1 MQIFDIEILWHSLEV
16 VALVSIMMILID
28 WIDVRTRGK
37 IPTWISHHRIYQY
50 VIASIFGLIPA
61 CMGSYLNVSLYMH
74 GYLSLGAIVGGMI
87 STTGEASLIMFAE
100 FPRTALYLH
109 LILLISGIF
118 FAFITD
124 LLVRQFKIPHKREC
138 HSLVYH
144 SDETSALHYFRYH
157 IWDHLLKKHIW
168 RIFLWTFFAIW
179 FTHIGTHYFDL
190 EHFIKSHPQ
199 LILFI
204 AVLIGLIPDIAPQFI
219 FVFMFSTGLIPFS
232 ILLTSSMVQNGHGML
247 PLLSYSLRD
256 SIIVKSFNVIFG
268 LLTGILMMSLG
279 W

>member
-1 MQIFDIEILWHSLEV
+1 MQIFKIDILWHSLEV
-16 VALVSIMMILID
+16 VTLVAVMMILID

-50 VIASIFGLIPA
+50 FIASIFGLIPA

-100 FPRTALYLH
+100 FPGTAIHLH
-109 LILLISGIF
+109 FILLISGIF
-118 FAFITD
+118 FAFMTD
-124 LLVRQFKIPHKREC
+124 LLVQKFNIPHKLEC

-144 SDETSALHYFRYH
+144 KDETSLLHYLRYH

-190 EHFIKSHPQ
+190 DHFIKSHPQ

-232 ILLTSSMVQNGHGML
+232 VLLTSSMVQNGHGML

-256 SIIVKSFNVIFG
+256 SIIIKSFNVIFG
-268 LLTGILMMSLG
+268 LLTGILIMSLG

>member
-1 MQIFDIEILWHSLEV
+1 MQIFDIEIFWHSLEV
-16 VALVSIMMILID
+16 VALVFIMMILID

-37 IPTWISHHRIYQY
+37 IPTWISHHKIYQY

-100 FPRTALYLH
+100 FPRTAFYLH

-124 LLVRQFKIPHKREC
+124 QVIRQFKISHKLEC

-144 SDETSALHYFRYH
+144 SDETSALHYLRYH
-157 IWDHLLKKHIW
+157 IWDHLIKKHIW

-190 EHFIKSHPQ
+190 DHFIKSHPQ
-199 LILFI
+199 IILFI

-232 ILLTSSMVQNGHGML
+232 VLLTSSIVQNGHGML

-268 LLTGILMMSLG
+268 LLAGILMMSLG
-279 W
+279 G